1 MIDALYS
8 VDVWL
13 FYAVNHGL
21 SNPVFDL
28 LMPLVTTTK
37 WWYPLYAVGIGYLLL
52 RGWQQRSSS
61 EGKNLIWC
69 AALLLLAVAVLD
81 QASHRLLKEV
91 ISRPRPYLVLGD
103 VYQLVGSGGGSF
115 PSNHAMNNSAAAVIL
130 SGFFPNKRWIFWT
143 IATTITF
150 SRVYCGVHYPS
161 DVLGGAIIG
170 AGAGFMFLASARRLM
185 R

>member
-28 LMPLVTTTK
+28 LLPLITTTR
-37 WWYPLYAVGIGYLLL
+37 WWYPVYVLGVGYLLV
-52 RGWQQRSSS
+52 RGWQQRST
-61 EGKNLIWC
+61 EDGKNLLWC
-69 AALLLLAVAVLD
+69 VALLLFSVAVLD

-103 VYQLVGSGGGSF
+103 VYHLVGSGGGSF
-115 PSNHAMNNSAAAVIL
+115 PSNHAMNNAAAAVIL
-130 SGFFPNKRWIFWT
+130 SRFFPRQWWIFWSIAAT
-143 IATTITF
+143 IAF

-161 DVLGGAIIG
+161 DVLGGAVIG
-170 AGAGFMFLASARRLM
+170 ACAGFLFLAAAQRLRR
-185 R
+185 

>member
-1 MIDALYS
+1 MIETLFS

-13 FYAVNHGL
+13 FYAINHGL
-21 SNPVFDL
+21 SNPVFDFI
-28 LMPLVTTTK
+28 MPLITTTR
-37 WWYPLYAVGIGYLLL
+37 WWYPLYVIGIGYLLV
-52 RGWQQRSSS
+52 RGWQQRTSMD
-61 EGKNLIWC
+61 GKNLLWC
-69 AALLLLAVAVLD
+69 AALLLVAVAVLD

-115 PSNHAMNNSAAAVIL
+115 PSNHAMNNAAAAVIL
-130 SGFFPNKRWIFWT
+130 SWFFPLKRWIFWGIAIT
-143 IATTITF
+143 IAF

-161 DVLGGAIIG
+161 DILGGAIIG
-170 AGAGFMFLASARRLM
+170 AGAGFMFLAVARRLM